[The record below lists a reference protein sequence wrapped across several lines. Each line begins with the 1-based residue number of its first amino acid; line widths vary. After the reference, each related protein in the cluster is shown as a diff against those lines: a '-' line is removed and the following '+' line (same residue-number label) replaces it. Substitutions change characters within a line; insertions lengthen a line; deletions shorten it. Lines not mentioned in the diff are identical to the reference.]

1 MLNKSGLLAIA
12 ALAASGM
19 GAMGGAEVLP
29 RQSRGFGYGPMP
41 KGYRRGP
48 MPKGGNP
55 AGSKLARKAAKGRI
69 GLR

>member
-19 GAMGGAEVLP
+19 GAMGGAEIVP
-29 RQSRGFGYGPMP
+29 RDFG
-41 KGYRRGP
+41 GYRASPTKYNTRP
-48 MPKGGNP
+48 MPKGGKP
-55 AGSKLARKAAKGRI
+55 AGTKLARKAAKGRI

>member
-12 ALAASGM
+12 ALAASGI
-19 GAMGGAEVLP
+19 GAMGGAEVVP
-29 RQSRGFGYGPMP
+29 RDFG
-41 KGYRRGP
+41 GYRASPFRYNTRR

-55 AGSKLARKAAKGRI
+55 AGTKLARKAAKGRL

>member
-12 ALAASGM
+12 ALAASM
-19 GAMGGAEVLP
+19 PLNGGAEILP
-29 RQSRGFGYGPMP
+29 RQSRGYGYGQMP
-41 KGYRRGP
+41 KGYKRGP

-55 AGSKLARKAAKGRI
+55 AGSKLARKAAKGRV

>member
-12 ALAASGM
+12 ALAASSM
-19 GAMGGAEVLP
+19 SISGGAEILP
-29 RQSRGFGYGPMP
+29 RQSRGFGYCPMP
-41 KGYRRGP
+41 KGYKRGP
-48 MPKGGNP
+48 KAKGGNP